1 MPPKY
6 ALNFL
11 RWFCREDY
19 VEEIEGDLTEVFE
32 KDYEHS
38 PRFANWKF
46 NWSVIRYLR
55 PQFLKSFKRRYYPN
69 PIDMFRHN
77 FLISIR
83 SFKRYK
89 TTFFINLFGLSS
101 GLACALLI
109 YLWVKDELSVDKFH
123 DRNVYEAMLNHHEA
137 GRIHT
142 ANHSPALLAKAMHEE
157 IPEVDMA
164 VTDTDPAWFGDNFTV
179 SDGELNVKMPGKFSS
194 ADYFKM
200 FSFEFVQGD
209 RQKALDDKSAIVVSE
224 KLAKSLFPNT
234 NNVVGKSVEW
244 NLLSFNGSATI
255 AGVFRDIPSNSTD
268 RFDFVLPFQ
277 VFENMLGKD
286 AFHWGNYN
294 AITFVR
300 LKDGSHANAINEKI
314 SGFIKKKADWSNVTL
329 FVRPFSDRYLYNNY
343 DNGVLA
349 GGRISYVTL
358 FSMIAIFIVFIAC
371 INFMNLATARATR
384 RTKEVGIKKVVG
396 AARKDLIFQYMGE
409 SILVTI
415 TSLVVA
421 VGFVLVF
428 LPEFN
433 DITGKQLT
441 LDIDQ
446 ELIIATLAITLFTG
460 ILSGSYPALYLSG
473 FNPIAVLKGRLSSS
487 FGELV
492 ARKGL
497 VIFQFVLS
505 ILLIVSVVVV
515 YNQIDYIQHKNL
527 GYSRENVITFPNEG
541 KAIGTVDV
549 FLEELKKTP
558 GVANAAA
565 SAHDFS
571 KSSNYTTDVSWEGK
585 NPDDHIR
592 FGCPAAYYDLIETF
606 GIEMKEGRTF
616 SRAFNNEGE
625 NVILNETAVKV
636 MGLKDPVGKTIKLW
650 GSNKQII
657 GVMKD
662 FHFASLHE
670 KVEPFFFRFDPQFL
684 PSIVVKIKAGE
695 EQATL
700 AGLTE
705 FYKAFNPG
713 YTLSYQ
719 FSDQIYQLQ
728 YTAEMRVALL
738 SRYFAGLAIVI
749 SCLGLFGLATFTSE
763 RRLKEIG
770 IRKVLGA
777 SEMGI
782 IYLLSSDFTKMV
794 LMAIVV
800 ALPIS
805 YFITAE
811 WLKTFAYRTDIE
823 WWFFVNAGAASL
835 LIAWFTI
842 GMQTFKAAKVNPAKC
857 LRNE

>member
-1 MPPKY
+1 MPPKF
-6 ALNFL
+6 AISFL

-19 VEEIEGDLTEVFE
+19 VEEIEGDLTEIFDKEYVQ
-32 KDYEHS
+32 S
-38 PRFANWKF
+38 PRLATLKF
-46 NWSVIRYLR
+46 SWSVIRYVR
-55 PQFLKSFKRRYYPN
+55 PQFLKSFKRHTSN
-69 PIDMFRHN
+69 PFDMFRHN

-109 YLWVKDELSVDKFH
+109 YLWVNDELSIDRFH
-123 DRNVYEAMLNHHEA
+123 DKHVYEAMLNHREA

-142 ANHSPALLAKAMHEE
+142 AHDTPGILAKAMKEE
-157 IPEVDMA
+157 IPEIDMA
-164 VTDTDPAWFGDNFTV
+164 VIDTDPAWFGNNFTV
-179 SDGELNVKMPGKFSS
+179 SNGEVNIKMPGKFSS
-194 ADYFKM
+194 ADYFSM
-200 FSFEFVQGD
+200 FSFNLIDGEQ
-209 RQKALDDKSAIVVSE
+209 QKLLRDKSAIVISE

-244 NLLSFNGSATI
+244 NLLSFKGSATI
-255 AGVFRDIPSNSTD
+255 SGVFKDIPSNSTD
-268 RFDFVLPFQ
+268 RFDFVLPFE
-277 VFENMLGKD
+277 VCEDVMGKD

-294 AITFVR
+294 AVTFVR
-300 LKDGSHANAINEKI
+300 LKDGTNVAALNEKI
-314 SGFIKKKADWSNVTL
+314 GDFIKKKAEGSNVTL

-358 FSMIAIFIVFIAC
+358 FSMIAVFIVFIAS
-371 INFMNLATARATR
+371 INFMNLSTARATR

-396 AARKDLIFQYMGE
+396 AVRKDLIFQYMGE
-409 SILVTI
+409 SILLTI
-415 TSLVVA
+415 TSLVIA
-421 VGFVLVF
+421 SGFVLLF

-433 DITGKQLT
+433 EITGKQLMLS
-441 LDIDQ
+441 LDRN
-446 ELIIATLAITLFTG
+446 LIIAALSIALFTG

-487 FGELV
+487 FGELI

-515 YNQIDYIQHKNL
+515 YNQIDFIQHKNL

-541 KAIGTVDV
+541 KVVGNVDV
-549 FLEELKKTP
+549 FLEELKKTH
-558 GVANAAA
+558 GVVNASA

-571 KSSNYTTDVSWEGK
+571 KSSNYTTDINWEGK
-585 NPDDHIR
+585 NPDDNVR
-592 FGCPAAYYDLIETF
+592 FGCPAVYYDLIETF
-606 GIEMKEGRTF
+606 GIEIKEGRSF
-616 SRAFNNEGE
+616 SRDFSNEGE
-625 NVILNETAVKV
+625 NVILNETAIKV
-636 MGLKDPVGKTIKLW
+636 MGLKDPVGKTIKMW
-650 GSNKQII
+650 GADKKII

-670 KVEPFFFRFDPQFL
+670 KVEPFLFRFDTQFL

-700 AGLTE
+700 DGLIK
-705 FYKAFNPG
+705 FYKTFNPG
-713 YTLSYQ
+713 YTLSYRFTNQ
-719 FSDQIYQLQ
+719 VYQMQ
-728 YTAEMRVALL
+728 YTAEMRVASL

-749 SCLGLFGLATFTSE
+749 SCLGLFGLATFTAE

-777 SEMGI
+777 SEIGI
-782 IYLLSSDFTKMV
+782 IYLLSTDFTKMV
-794 LMAIVV
+794 VMAILI

-811 WLKTFAYRTDIE
+811 WLKTFAYRTDIQ
-823 WWFFVNAGAASL
+823 WWFFVSSGIASL